1 MKKVFIVTAAAF
13 FATSGLAIAQDSVV
27 VEVPQSARDY
37 VIAHPADPVVIEGDL
52 SQGYVVPETVV
63 VRPIPESPG
72 YGYIYVDGRPVIVS
86 MENREVVYLSDNTG
100 AAPDEEAVPD
110 DVVSYIETN
119 PTDPVVI
126 DGDITTGTVIPDDVP
141 LVAVPDQPRYSYVYV
156 QDRPALI
163 ERKTRRVVWVR

>member
-1 MKKVFIVTAAAF
+1 MKKVVIVTAAAF
-13 FATSGLAIAQDSVV
+13 FAASGLAIAQDSVV

-37 VIAHPADPVVIEGDL
+37 VIANPADPVVIDGDL
-52 SQGYVVPETVV
+52 SQGYVVPENVV

-86 MENREVVYLSDNTG
+86 MENRQVVYLSD
-100 AAPDEEAVPD
+100 DSQEVPD

-126 DGDITTGTVIPDDVP
+126 DGDIATGTVIPDDVP

-156 QDRPALI
+156 QGRPALV
-163 ERKTRRVVWVR
+163 ERNTRRVIWVR

>member
-1 MKKVFIVTAAAF
+1 MKKVFVVTAAAF
-13 FATSGLAIAQDSVV
+13 FATSGLVMAQDRVV

-37 VIAHPADPVVIEGDL
+37 VIAHPADPVVVEGDL
-52 SQGYVVPETVV
+52 SQGYVVPETIV

-86 MENREVVYLSDNTG
+86 MENREVVYLSDNAG
-100 AAPDEEAVPD
+100 AAPDDGAIPD

-126 DGDITTGTVIPDDVP
+126 DGDVAMGTVIPADVP

-156 QDRPALI
+156 QNRPALI
-163 ERKTRRVVWVR
+163 ERETRRVVWVR